1 MWNRYSR
8 LQGWESLTLD
18 FGIILKALRSPVIF
32 ILWSRHL
39 IFKTVQGGTVPYRLL
54 HSSHTKYVD
63 RCSVMV
69 ELKFVA
75 SVILS
80 KSAAHVSLCK
90 VWQKWLIV
98 REFYPS
104 WWLASYS
111 RLWNI
116 IPEQKLDCR
125 ALENGTRPYILYVL
139 GINYLTFALV
149 LWLDLQ
155 SCGVDWLVDRY
166 QHVADISDAVR
177 WYSWHLHPV
186 YGERKLEPRCALTD
200 IVIGNEFAYFGITIG
215 QLLCLYLFLS
225 CCRKISSSQS
235 KCTFGCGGRCWR
247 AVLPTLLLTFEV
259 SWRDIYLRLNWSK
272 GWPRLETGYPLNA
285 S

>member
-215 QLLCLYLFLS
+215 QLLSVSTSS
-225 CCRKISSSQS
+225 C
-235 KCTFGCGGRCWR
+235 R
-247 AVLPTLLLTFEV
+247 AVEKLVLPSRSVPSDVVGDVGGQCCLRCCSRLRSVGGISTWDWIGPKAGQG
-259 SWRDIYLRLNWSK
+259 WRQGIH
-272 GWPRLETGYPLNA
+272 
-285 S
+285 